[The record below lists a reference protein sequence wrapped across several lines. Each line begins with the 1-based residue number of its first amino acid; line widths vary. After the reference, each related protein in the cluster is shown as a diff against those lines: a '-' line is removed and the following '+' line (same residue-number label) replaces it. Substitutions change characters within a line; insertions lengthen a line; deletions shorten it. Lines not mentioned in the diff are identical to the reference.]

1 MELGTYFSGAPEVS
15 LDATGII
22 ENTKNQESLL
32 QESFSELKFTPY
44 LSLRLSYSI

>member
-1 MELGTYFSGAPEVS
+1 

-32 QESFSELKFTPY
+32 EDSFSELKYRPY